1 MKQKINI
8 LIADDHAV
16 MRMGLSAL
24 IDSVNDF
31 SVVGEASDGNEA
43 LALAFRL
50 KPDVVV
56 MDIYMPGLD
65 GISATEKI
73 KKAVPE
79 AKILILTTFE
89 TSDGIARA
97 LSYGAS
103 GAILKSAANE
113 ELIEAIRT
121 VAAGNEY
128 IANDVR
134 RLLKDDPPI
143 SPLTPHQLEIL
154 AYVTRGLTNKDI
166 ATTLGIRVDSVGQ
179 NLSVIFAKLGAAN
192 RAEAIAIALRKHLL
206 KSESRAS
213 AIPSQP

>member
-1 MKQKINI
+1 MKKTRI

-24 IDSVNDF
+24 IDSVEDF
-31 SVVGEASDGNEA
+31 SVIGEASDGNEA
-43 LALAFRL
+43 LELALRL

-56 MDIYMPGLD
+56 MDIYMPGRD

-73 KKAVPE
+73 KESIPE

-97 LSYGAS
+97 LSHGAS
-103 GAILKSAANE
+103 GAILKSAANDN
-113 ELIEAIRT
+113 LIDAIQT
-121 VAAGNEY
+121 VAAGKEY

-134 RLLKDDPPI
+134 RLLDDDPPI
-143 SPLTPHQLEIL
+143 APLTPRQLEIL
-154 AYVTRGLTNKDI
+154 TYVTRGLTNKEI

-179 NLSVIFAKLGAAN
+179 NLSAIFTKLGAAN
-192 RAEAIAIALRKHLL
+192 RAEAIAIALRKQLL
-206 KSESRAS
+206 KV
-213 AIPSQP
+213 

>member
-1 MKQKINI
+1 MKKTRI

-24 IDSVNDF
+24 IDSVEEF

-43 LALAFRL
+43 FDLALRL

-65 GISATEKI
+65 GISATDKI
-73 KKAVPE
+73 KGSVPE

-97 LSYGAS
+97 LSHGAS
-103 GAILKSAANE
+103 GAILKSAANDS
-113 ELIEAIRT
+113 LIDAIRA
-121 VAAGNEY
+121 VAAGEEY
-128 IANDVR
+128 IADDVR
-134 RLLKDDPPI
+134 RLLDDDPPI
-143 SPLTPHQLEIL
+143 APLTPRQLEIL
-154 AYVTRGLTNKDI
+154 TYVTRGLTNKEI
-166 ATTLGIRVDSVGQ
+166 ASTLGIRVDSVGQ
-179 NLSVIFAKLGAAN
+179 NLSAIFTKLGATN

-206 KSESRAS
+206 K
-213 AIPSQP
+213 I

>member
-1 MKQKINI
+1 MKKTRI

-24 IDSVNDF
+24 MDSVEDF

-43 LALAFRL
+43 LDLALRL

-65 GISATEKI
+65 GISATKKI
-73 KKAVPE
+73 KESVPE

-97 LSYGAS
+97 LSHGAS
-103 GAILKSAANE
+103 GAILKSAANDN
-113 ELIEAIRT
+113 LIDAIQT
-121 VAAGNEY
+121 VAAGKEY
-128 IANDVR
+128 IADDVR
-134 RLLKDDPPI
+134 RLLDDDPPI
-143 SPLTPHQLEIL
+143 TPLTPRQLEIL
-154 AYVTRGLTNKDI
+154 TYVTRGLTNKEI

-179 NLSVIFAKLGAAN
+179 NLSAIFTKLGAAN
-192 RAEAIAIALRKHLL
+192 RAEAIAIALRKQLL
-206 KSESRAS
+206 KV
-213 AIPSQP
+213 

>member
-1 MKQKINI
+1 MKQKVRI

-24 IDSVNDF
+24 IDSVENL

-43 LALAFRL
+43 LALALRL

-103 GAILKSAANE
+103 GAILKSAANDN
-113 ELIEAIRT
+113 LIDAIQT
-121 VAAGNEY
+121 VAAGEEY
-128 IANDVR
+128 IADDVR
-134 RLLKDDPPI
+134 RLLDDDPPI
-143 SPLTPHQLEIL
+143 TPLTPRQLEIL
-154 AYVTRGLTNKDI
+154 THVTHGLTNKEI

-179 NLSVIFAKLGAAN
+179 NLSAIFTKLGAAN
-192 RAEAIAIALRKHLL
+192 RAEAIAIAMRKSLL
-206 KSESRAS
+206 K
-213 AIPSQP
+213 I

>member
-1 MKQKINI
+1 MKKTRI

-24 IDSVNDF
+24 MDSVEDF
-31 SVVGEASDGNEA
+31 SVIGEASDGNEA
-43 LALAFRL
+43 LELALRL

-73 KKAVPE
+73 KESIPE

-97 LSYGAS
+97 LSHGAT
-103 GAILKSAANE
+103 GAILKSAANDN
-113 ELIEAIRT
+113 LIDAIQT
-121 VAAGNEY
+121 VAAGKEY
-128 IANDVR
+128 IADDVR
-134 RLLKDDPPI
+134 RLLDDDPPI
-143 SPLTPHQLEIL
+143 TPLTPRQLEIL
-154 AYVTRGLTNKDI
+154 TYVTRGLTNKEI

-179 NLSVIFAKLGAAN
+179 NLSAIFTKLGAAN
-192 RAEAIAIALRKHLL
+192 RAEAIAIALRKQLL
-206 KSESRAS
+206 KV
-213 AIPSQP
+213 